1 MIMTLFKLKIGDGD
15 YSFNFKFKVVYLFYH
30 LKKKVKNVVTNYG
43 FMSWIILRMKFLYEI
58 FV

>member
-43 FMSWIILRMKFLYEI
+43 FMTWIPT
-58 FV
+58 